1 MYYLVPT
8 RALQARDTSTGTSS
22 SSTSSGECV
31 ECPATAQQ
39 CPVCPTGQ
47 VCIQQARTCQSCTKY
62 VCQAQDSLLGSTTP
76 VGGIVGGVIGFL
88 AVAAILGFLY
98 YKFVYRKKHP
108 RLLDDYATSEIE
120 LDAEDTETGK
130 YDVLSGSGEKFE
142 RPMARRTELSL
153 SVTKNHRLSA
163 YESFMRPQAKY
174 AKRPVNAPRKTN
186 SLGNIS
192 AGGNYGPYID
202 DNQFKRNS
210 VATSISTTN
219 ASNILPVA
227 YIPGVTIR
235 PTKNNTQSIYSY
247 ETDSVF
253 SEMNGIENALI
264 VADRH
269 GGSQSKGTMTAIKA
283 QPRLVN
289 VTRIDEGD
297 EENGDDDDNVS
308 EESARP
314 GAAVEQG
321 MSHVFRLQEA
331 GADPDS
337 DVDSDIGEIG
347 EIHRATSVRRP
358 EQPPTH
364 LKDNHSG
371 LFVLDIA
378 RDNR

>member
-1 MYYLVPT
+1 M
-8 RALQARDTSTGTSS
+8 
-22 SSTSSGECV
+22 
-31 ECPATAQQ
+31 
-39 CPVCPTGQ
+39 
-47 VCIQQARTCQSCTKY
+47 
-62 VCQAQDSLLGSTTP
+62 CQAQDSLLGSTTP
-76 VGGIVGGVIGFL
+76 IGGIVGGVVGFV
-88 AVAAILGFLY
+88 AVAAILAFLY

-108 RLLDDYATSEIE
+108 RLPDDYATSEIE
-120 LDAEDTETGK
+120 LDAEDAETGK

-142 RPMARRTELSL
+142 RPTARRTELSG

-174 AKRPVNAPRKTN
+174 AKRPVNGPRKTN
-186 SLGNIS
+186 SLGNIT
-192 AGGNYGPYID
+192 AGTNYGPYID

-264 VADRH
+264 VADRN
-269 GGSQSKGTMTAIKA
+269 GGPQSKGTMTAIKV

-289 VTRIDEGD
+289 VARIEEGD
-297 EENGDDDDNVS
+297 EENGDDDNDDDDDHDS

-314 GAAVEQG
+314 GAATEQG
-321 MSHVFRLQEA
+321 VSHVFRLQEA

-358 EQPPTH
+358 EQQPTH
-364 LKDNHSG
+364 LKDNDSG